1 MKTFIISNPLFLMLA
16 CTINWIEINLARILQ
31 NQLPLCYTTED
42 GATFTCFQKC
52 IYLQTTW
59 PARLIEPKKPS
70 NGRTELYIFFFFY
83 IYVLFCIYFVKCD
96 AITSISSHL
105 DWTSLA
111 VSEGWCQAGKV
122 TPSCPQLGNRICSNG
137 AAAAIQPGFK
147 TPSFVGINKECRM
160 VWHGLFLINMFF
172 VWQVMTTDFLRVAQF
187 LNSE

>member
-1 MKTFIISNPLFLMLA
+1 MVLYRPNMMFL
-16 CTINWIEINLARILQ
+16 IH
-31 NQLPLCYTTED
+31 Y
-42 GATFTCFQKC
+42 FV
-52 IYLQTTW
+52 
-59 PARLIEPKKPS
+59 LICGCLLYPRKK
-70 NGRTELYIFFFFY
+70 GCMVIAELNKRSRWLDIDQ
-83 IYVLFCIYFVKCD
+83 VLFCIYFVKCD